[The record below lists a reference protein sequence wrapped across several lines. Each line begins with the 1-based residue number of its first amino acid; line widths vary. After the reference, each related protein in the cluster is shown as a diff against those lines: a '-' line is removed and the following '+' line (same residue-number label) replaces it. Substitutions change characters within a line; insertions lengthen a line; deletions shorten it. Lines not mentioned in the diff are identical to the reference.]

1 MRKYVSAGCFLRS
14 CRKNGWK
21 IQGISHKCCRQD
33 EVWNRRNALTDMQG
47 MCRNIPEKKLPY
59 LRGKGRF
66 FFSLGEHLGYL
77 DLEMQMKQLS
87 LYEENLEEEISRLK
101 EEASVK
107 KRLYRSLGI
116 LGGLLLAV
124 LLI

>member
-1 MRKYVSAGCFLRS
+1 
-14 CRKNGWK
+14 
-21 IQGISHKCCRQD
+21 
-33 EVWNRRNALTDMQG
+33 MQG

-59 LRGKGRF
+59 LRGKGR

>member
-1 MRKYVSAGCFLRS
+1 M
-14 CRKNGWK
+14 
-21 IQGISHKCCRQD
+21 
-33 EVWNRRNALTDMQG
+33 
-47 MCRNIPEKKLPY
+47 
-59 LRGKGRF
+59 
-66 FFSLGEHLGYL
+66 GEHLGYL
-77 DLEMQMKQLS
+77 ALEMQMKQLS

>member
-1 MRKYVSAGCFLRS
+1 
-14 CRKNGWK
+14 
-21 IQGISHKCCRQD
+21 
-33 EVWNRRNALTDMQG
+33 MQG

-59 LRGKGRF
+59 LREKDA

>member
-47 MCRNIPEKKLPY
+47 MCRNIPEKSCLTSGEKDA
-59 LRGKGRF
+59 